1 MLKIFYSNRIEQLY
15 LDFKQNLYSKDFP
28 FARRLIIVPTAAIKS
43 WLLLKLAEDP
53 TMGIAMGLEVLDLDE
68 AYKKISQLLIPET
81 NLPYY
86 PSVLELTLAIEA
98 HIRKIADSWSELPSP
113 QKEQWE
119 PLMNYLKIK
128 LSKYSH
134 TLNLRSEKRI
144 TTLSQTLAKIF
155 YDYGKY
161 GHAMLESWQ
170 PEHGWQ
176 QALWMHLFSTWNK
189 GWSYPAKEYTSLKIK
204 DESFTNIFLHLFRAI
219 AASLAMYLFF
229 RSLSNIPLVTANVL
243 NLTHPLFSI
252 LIAAFI
258 LKENT
263 NLLEMIFC
271 MLGFIGVIFILQPS
285 MESTFNFYALCA
297 LFSGFFT
304 SLSIV
309 GVRKLARKE
318 HPYSILLYN
327 SLLSLSITGIFLL
340 LAGIPKQI
348 PDLYPLLL
356 VGLFGSLYQDLLIRA
371 LALSPA
377 KIPSSMMYLSIASS
391 YFIGFTGQNKSIN
404 IAAMIGII
412 MIASSGIMLI
422 LKNKS

>member
-1 MLKIFYSNRIEQLY
+1 MDDLYKTILYSVIAAICLSAMAFFVRQASETHSILVILFSRFVITSFYSLIVI
-15 LDFKQNLYSKDFP
+15 NL
-28 FARRLIIVPTAAIKS
+28 AR
-43 WLLLKLAEDP
+43 
-53 TMGIAMGLEVLDLDE
+53 
-68 AYKKISQLLIPET
+68 KKG
-81 NLPYY
+81 
-86 PSVLELTLAIEA
+86 LTL
-98 HIRKIADSWSELPSP
+98 S
-113 QKEQWE
+113 
-119 PLMNYLKIK
+119 
-128 LSKYSH
+128 
-134 TLNLRSEKRI
+134 LRTE
-144 TTLSQTLAKIF
+144 
-155 YDYGKY
+155 
-161 GHAMLESWQ
+161 
-170 PEHGWQ
+170 
-176 QALWMHLFSTWNK
+176 
-189 GWSYPAKEYTSLKIK
+189 
-204 DESFTNIFLHLFRAI
+204 NIFLHLFRAI

-391 YFIGFTGQNKSIN
+391 YFIGFTGQNKSNN
-404 IAAMIGII
+404 IASMIGII